1 MAAMADET
9 YTIER
14 SLRMDASPERVYQQ
28 VADFRRW
35 TSWSPWEDIDPAMQR
50 AFSGSESGA
59 GAVYSWSGNRRAGQ
73 GRMQI
78 TEAVHPSRVV
88 IDLVFEK
95 PWKARNDTVFTIR
108 PDGAGSHV
116 TWTMT
121 GKNTRMMK
129 AMGVFKSMDSFLG
142 PDFEKGLARLKTAA
156 EIGQTS

>member
-1 MAAMADET
+1 VAAMADET

-78 TEAVHPSRVV
+78 TEAMHPSRVV

-95 PWKARNDTVFTIR
+95 PWKARNETSFLIE
-108 PDGAGSHV
+108 PDGSGSRV
-116 TWTMT
+116 TWSMT
-121 GKNTRMMK
+121 GKKTVMTK
-129 AMGVFKSMDSFLG
+129 VMGVFRSMDAMLG
-142 PDFEKGLARLKTAA
+142 PDFERGLVQLRSAA
-156 EIGQTS
+156 QG

>member
-1 MAAMADET
+1 MADET

-78 TEAVHPSRVV
+78 TEAMHPSRVV

-95 PWKARNDTVFTIR
+95 PWKARNETSFLIE
-108 PDGAGSHV
+108 PDGSGSRV
-116 TWTMT
+116 TWSMT
-121 GKNTRMMK
+121 GKKTVMTK
-129 AMGVFKSMDSFLG
+129 VMGVFRSMDAMLG
-142 PDFEKGLARLKTAA
+142 PDFERGLARLKSAA
-156 EIGQTS
+156 ESPSTT